1 MILETAA
8 CFTPSTIGLR
18 FSWFFVWGVGWGCVR
33 GQVETGERSKVG
45 KSLPDPA
52 LSAELFLPEDKQKYL
67 WDIEHLALVM
77 TQDVVPV
84 FRRTFQQARTKSLLE
99 FLAPEFRG
107 RLFAGEGIAVRKG
120 PVSLQTWRE
129 GQPLKQVDA
138 QGFVEALLSYG
149 KAFSGVEQVGIHFTT
164 LVPEKDGD
172 LEGSWT
178 TQWEIDLK
186 GALKD
191 GGRAQHRIE
200 GRFRLKRLSEDIG
213 SKAGWIDSFEV
224 TQSWFASSPYP
235 LMEEITDATGIA
247 VEELTDNW
255 KKLGPPYYAVNGR
268 VSLTDLDRDGRTDFV
283 IFDYPTSRLFIYRG
297 LGGGKFEDI
306 TEAAGITVTGS
317 PMVVADLDNDG
328 FEDLV
333 LRLDERRLVIYRNR
347 GNGTF
352 EWLAPY
358 EHSLNNLNLGTSSPV
373 FAVADYDGDGLLDL
387 YIGQAGKAPRKGQ
400 QARWIGDR
408 TSPEGLLLRN
418 QGNWKFQDVSAVAG
432 LSGENIDTLAAVCS
446 TWRPDGDPDLFLA
459 NHMGHNV
466 LWENRGD
473 GTFAKLSQAPGFGGF
488 SMGATA
494 GDLDGDGDPDLYV
507 ANMYSAAG
515 SRVMGNLRPS
525 DYPQGTFEQIRGF
538 ITGNELYRNDSK
550 QLRPIGATAQVS
562 NSGWAYGP
570 AVVDL
575 DGDGALD
582 LYSPSGYQ
590 SVSREE
596 PDG

>member
-1 MILETAA
+1 
-8 CFTPSTIGLR
+8 
-18 FSWFFVWGVGWGCVR
+18 
-33 GQVETGERSKVG
+33 
-45 KSLPDPA
+45 
-52 LSAELFLPEDKQKYL
+52 
-67 WDIEHLALVM
+67 
-77 TQDVVPV
+77 
-84 FRRTFQQARTKSLLE
+84 
-99 FLAPEFRG
+99 
-107 RLFAGEGIAVRKG
+107 
-120 PVSLQTWRE
+120 
-129 GQPLKQVDA
+129 
-138 QGFVEALLSYG
+138 
-149 KAFSGVEQVGIHFTT
+149 
-164 LVPEKDGD
+164 
-172 LEGSWT
+172 
-178 TQWEIDLK
+178 
-186 GALKD
+186 
-191 GGRAQHRIE
+191 
-200 GRFRLKRLSEDIG
+200 
-213 SKAGWIDSFEV
+213 
-224 TQSWFASSPYP
+224 
-235 LMEEITDATGIA
+235 
-247 VEELTDNW
+247 
-255 KKLGPPYYAVNGR
+255 
-268 VSLTDLDRDGRTDFV
+268 
-283 IFDYPTSRLFIYRG
+283 
-297 LGGGKFEDI
+297 
-306 TEAAGITVTGS
+306 
-317 PMVVADLDNDG
+317 MVVADLDNDG

-387 YIGQAGKAPRKGQ
+387 DIGQAGKAPRKEQ

-418 QGNWKFQDVSAVAG
+418 QGNWKFQDVSAAAG
-432 LSGENIDTLAAVCS
+432 LSGENIDTLAAV
-446 TWRPDGDPDLFLA
+446 WLDLEPDGDPDLFLA

-550 QLRPIGATAQVS
+550 QLRPIGAAAQVS